1 MSLVYQPTGLRL
13 AGARSS
19 EPWHGATTIYPLTS
33 NNTVALA
40 VGDPVALV
48 AGSIV
53 PVTANPASGTVSAN
67 TPIGVVMGFEYT
79 DNVNRRYFVCSQILV
94 ANAIT
99 SALYTN
105 VQVLVAD
112 APNERFVIQANGP
125 ITAADLGLNI
135 DMGGFNA
142 DDLVNRTSRVFA
154 VAADVATTATLPLRI
169 VGFDKDPSNTPGDA
183 FTKIWVSWNA
193 GVQGFAQAGTH

>member
-1 MSLVYQPTGLRL
+1 MSLVYQPTGLRFI
-13 AGARSS
+13 GKRSNDF
-19 EPWHGATTIYPLTS
+19 HQGGTTLYPLTT

-40 VGDPVALV
+40 VGDPVAFV

-53 PVTANPASGTVSAN
+53 PCTANAAAGTVSAN
-67 TPIGVVMGFEYT
+67 TPIGIAMGFEYT
-79 DNVNRRYFVCSQILV
+79 DNVNRRYFVASQILA
-94 ANAIT
+94 ANAIS

-112 APNERFVIQANGP
+112 QVDAKFVVQANGP
-125 ITAADLGLNI
+125 ITAAVVGFNI
-135 DMGGFNA
+135 DLGGFNA

-154 VAADVATTATLPLRI
+154 VAADAAVTATLPLRI
-169 VGFDKDPSNTPGDA
+169 LGIDHDPSNVAGDA

-193 GVQGFAQAGTH
+193 NTHGFAQAGSH